1 MSGATASQAGSGVGT
16 VTANDRLKQ
25 RFGEWFWGSLAA
37 ATAIH
42 FLVFMFFPTL
52 SAQDMSFTTPEIQML
67 DVPPEV
73 EIPPPPEQIARP
85 ARPVIS
91 ATPIDEDVTI
101 APTTFEANPIEN
113 LPPPPSNAE
122 VDLSEQPV
130 LTPYTVAPELKNR
143 AEVERALKRHY
154 PPLLRDAGIG
164 GDVLVWFF
172 IDETGKVRKTLLKD
186 SSGHKALD
194 EAAMKVAEIMEFT
207 PALNRDKKVPVWV
220 QLPITFRAN

>member
-1 MSGATASQAGSGVGT
+1 V

-37 ATAIH
+37 AAVIH
-42 FLVFMFFPTL
+42 FLVFMYFPTL
-52 SAQDMSFTTPEIQML
+52 SAQDVSFTTPELMSFEL
-67 DVPPEV
+67 PPEV

-91 ATPIDEDVTI
+91 ATAIDEDVTI

-113 LPPPPSNAE
+113 LPPPAGAE
-122 VDLSEQPV
+122 VDISEQPV
-130 LTPYTVAPELKNR
+130 LTPYTVAPDLRNR
-143 AEVERALKRHY
+143 AEVERALKRYY

-164 GDVLVWFF
+164 GEVLVWFF
-172 IDETGKVRKTLLKD
+172 IDETGKVRKTLLKET
-186 SSGHKALD
+186 SGHKALD
-194 EAAMKVAEIMEFT
+194 EAAIKVAEIMEFS

-220 QLPITFRAN
+220 QLPISFRAH

>member
-1 MSGATASQAGSGVGT
+1 VSGATASQAGSGVGT